1 MALQTLQSPWAP
13 SWASGVIDDKP
24 LPFEE
29 TSAETT
35 RGYFKPPLWRR
46 TYLGRWHVLASTEIR
61 GGTFDLVG
69 QWVRQAKASTE
80 LEDLGTLTARYSVNT
95 AVVDLDLD
103 RILSRSFGG
112 FVLEMGDTAQHAS
125 FEAFANHM
133 RSNRLTAEWD
143 EGRRQLEVSYRSGA
157 DLMEAAFTTD
167 FSQQT
172 EVHFAVSPG
181 VQERAI
187 PYRRLNGQWPYLSA
201 GLERDTT
208 WAQQGTTGRLE
219 KNGAVLTSE
228 SGRKAYLLADP
239 VSGAVVGYN
248 PLPDAQSWTLTTRD
262 GAVVR
267 PDGKV
272 GLLRVEYRPW
282 AGEYEIDY
290 APKPEQSGADMARN
304 LIFTGLKQQPV
315 VRLNGRPA
323 EVAAA
328 ASGGFQIAL
337 I

>member
-95 AVVDLDLD
+95 AVVDLDLG

-112 FVLEMGDTAQHAS
+112 FLHEMGDTAQHAS

-201 GLERDTT
+201 GLEREPP
-208 WAQQGTTGRLE
+208 GRSR
-219 KNGAVLTSE
+219 AP
-228 SGRKAYLLADP
+228 R
-239 VSGAVVGYN
+239 
-248 PLPDAQSWTLTTRD
+248 
-262 GAVVR
+262 
-267 PDGKV
+267 
-272 GLLRVEYRPW
+272 
-282 AGEYEIDY
+282 AGW
-290 APKPEQSGADMARN
+290 KRTAR
-304 LIFTGLKQQPV
+304 
-315 VRLNGRPA
+315 
-323 EVAAA
+323 
-328 ASGGFQIAL
+328 S
-337 I
+337 